1 MSNLIKALQ
10 MLANVVIKDPAREH
24 LKACLDWMEQ
34 FRASGDA
41 GNWEWTPDD
50 AYTKARAFLE
60 DEN

>member
-1 MSNLIKALQ
+1 
-10 MLANVVIKDPAREH
+10 MLANVVVRDNAREH